1 LVEYDRVVSGSN
13 APVLTLDRYAAV
25 TALIDAGT
33 PRDQVLA
40 VIEMTPADWTG
51 EQTLWLLEMARQAR
65 LKRTGLQNRF
75 NTSLLDKLTLLEE
88 GEAVEVADGVSLHLS
103 TFGAGKVINKA
114 TKPSAA
120 PAASEPPLVAPAAV
134 APAAVAPAAV
144 APAAVAPAAVAPA
157 VVAPAVVAPAAV
169 APAAVAPAAVAPA
182 AAPPSSAPLSSAPL
196 SSTADSPAGEVGDGV
211 LPFAASPAAG
221 PRAQP
226 LTPKEAA
233 AALPFRPTASSAGV
247 SGPPASGSKPPADT
261 IPDAPPAASIQVL
274 PFTSQSATPPPAGRV
289 LVSDPVRSGETYDDP
304 PPGRKFAT
312 LPFRRPA
319 VASQPS
325 RPVDQGSDGALPFQ
339 KKAAT
344 PRAAA
349 SAPRPQVNL
358 GATMATDGPM
368 GPVGLPFSGTP
379 AKRRAAASDNAALP
393 FRGPGEAQPARK
405 KVKAIAMP
413 EVQPDPLAGTMVVPP
428 SDGAACET
436 KLTLEQ
442 FASLGAEVALNA
454 DDAAAIKQRYGLDA
468 ASYGLEQRAWAR
480 RFLDDPALAAR
491 FQHKLTEFKR
501 WLSDR

>member
-1 LVEYDRVVSGSN
+1 
-13 APVLTLDRYAAV
+13 
-25 TALIDAGT
+25 
-33 PRDQVLA
+33 
-40 VIEMTPADWTG
+40 
-51 EQTLWLLEMARQAR
+51 
-65 LKRTGLQNRF
+65 
-75 NTSLLDKLTLLEE
+75 
-88 GEAVEVADGVSLHLS
+88 
-103 TFGAGKVINKA
+103 
-114 TKPSAA
+114 
-120 PAASEPPLVAPAAV
+120 
-134 APAAVAPAAV
+134 
-144 APAAVAPAAVAPA
+144 
-157 VVAPAVVAPAAV
+157 
-169 APAAVAPAAVAPA
+169 
-182 AAPPSSAPLSSAPL
+182 
-196 SSTADSPAGEVGDGV
+196 
-211 LPFAASPAAG
+211 
-221 PRAQP
+221 
-226 LTPKEAA
+226 
-233 AALPFRPTASSAGV
+233 
-247 SGPPASGSKPPADT
+247 
-261 IPDAPPAASIQVL
+261 
-274 PFTSQSATPPPAGRV
+274 V